1 MEFLIGIL
9 VFILLFFVL
18 FNYVSISMT
27 NTVKTANTEYTTNHN
42 IFSINQNQNQN
53 QYQSPYQTPTQTL
66 NQTPLPVQSSPPK
79 ALNSK
84 INLNSQTYDY
94 NQYFF
99 LPSPINN
106 NIINPINKSYNYNY
120 KQNMFV

>member
-9 VFILLFFVL
+9 VFILLFFAL

-27 NTVKTANTEYTTNHN
+27 NTVKTANTEYTTNN
-42 IFSINQNQNQN
+42 TIFSINKN
-53 QYQSPYQTPTQTL
+53 QYQSPYQTPNQTL
-66 NQTPLPVQSSPPK
+66 YKTPSPVQSNPPK

-106 NIINPINKSYNYNY
+106 NKINPINKSYNYNY
-120 KQNMFV
+120 KQNMFI